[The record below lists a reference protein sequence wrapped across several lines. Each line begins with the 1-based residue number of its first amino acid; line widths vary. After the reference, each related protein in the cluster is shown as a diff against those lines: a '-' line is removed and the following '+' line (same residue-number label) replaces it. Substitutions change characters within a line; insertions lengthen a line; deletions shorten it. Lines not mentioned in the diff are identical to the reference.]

1 MLACRPLNAM
11 IQTLNIAK
19 PEPEVQVAWKQEMDL
34 VLDPVGGGLR
44 LAYYPQSEALVEGQ
58 MGYGAHIDS
67 GGVTWHN
74 ATLKDFGRIRVQW
87 YKNDWKKLYSF
98 NDVML
103 TSRMFKRIW
112 FFFGGRFG
120 VLLQAK
126 YVSWLVRFMMIPF
139 IL

>member
-1 MLACRPLNAM
+1 
-11 IQTLNIAK
+11 
-19 PEPEVQVAWKQEMDL
+19 MDL

-87 YKNDWKKLYSF
+87 YKNDLNLYSF
-98 NDVML
+98 KDVML
-103 TSRMFKRIW
+103 TSLIFLIW
-112 FFFGGRFG
+112 VFFWEVWRSFAG
-120 VLLQAK
+120 
-126 YVSWLVRFMMIPF
+126 
-139 IL
+139 

>member
-1 MLACRPLNAM
+1 MQWFKPWTLLN
-11 IQTLNIAK
+11 

-74 ATLKDFGRIRVQW
+74 ATLKDFGRIQVQW
-87 YKNDWKKLYSF
+87 YKNDLNLYSF
-98 NDVML
+98 KDVML
-103 TSRMFKRIW
+103 TTYLFDL
-112 FFFGGRFG
+112 FFLGGMFG

-126 YVSWLVRFMMIPF
+126 YVRWLVRIMMIPF
-139 IL
+139 ML